1 MAKKYETLHDL
12 FILKLQALYAIEN
25 ELVKALPKMAKN
37 ATDEDLKEGF
47 TMHLDETRTQVER
60 LEQAFTLLEMKQTKT
75 KVEAI
80 RGLAKDAEWVIKN
93 INEDRARDA
102 ALISAARYVEHY
114 EMAGY
119 LTAIQWA
126 QELGYDEVRIL
137 LEETLQEEM
146 GADEKL
152 AGLAQEKIDDAANS
166 DEDDEI

>member
-1 MAKKYETLHDL
+1 MAKKYETLQDL
-12 FILKLQALYAIEN
+12 FVLKLQALYDIEN

-37 ATDEDLKEGF
+37 ATDQDLKEGF

-60 LEQAFTLLEMKQTKT
+60 LEQAFTLLEMKPTKT

-80 RGLAKDAEWVIKN
+80 RGLAKDAEWVMKN
-93 INEDRARDA
+93 VHEDEARDA
-102 ALISAARYVEHY
+102 AMISAARYVEHY

-126 QELGYDEVRIL
+126 EELGYDEIRNL

-146 GADEKL
+146 GADDKL
-152 AGLAQEKIDDAANS
+152 ADLAEEKIDEAANS
-166 DEDDEI
+166 DDDEM